1 MRKGFVKKQQKN
13 IIYLGKYLIFI
24 IACAKV
30 GINQDG
36 DGAAPREADA
46 GGPEPGTIQKTIQ
59 QTEISDEQ
67 IRFCSRIL
75 LLLLFLWKQ
84 RKSVLLHGKVTVT
97 DQTRLIR

>member
-1 MRKGFVKKQQKN
+1 M
-13 IIYLGKYLIFI
+13 IFI

-36 DGAAPREADA
+36 DGAAPREADET
-46 GGPEPGTIQKTIQ
+46 GPEPETIQKTIQ